1 MLRMIVGHLPY
12 EMGEVKIGYNVHTG
26 YYAQNQDEI
35 MDNAITVFD
44 TLDRVAVGDIRTKLR
59 DILGAFL
66 FRGDDVDK
74 KVQVLS
80 GGERSRLAMAKL
92 MLQPYNFLAL
102 DEPTNHMDMRSK
114 DVLKNALM
122 HYDGTLLVVSHDR
135 EFLDGLVSK
144 IYEFRDGR
152 VKEYLGGINDFL
164 RQRKIE
170 NLKEIER
177 KATPVPPAASVAASA
192 PKSPK
197 KEPAKSYEERK
208 AQERQQRKL
217 KNEIAHVEARIQ
229 QHEQTIAAMDAQLAQ
244 PDAQPLN
251 NDFFQRYE
259 REKRTLEQ
267 AMYEW
272 EILCDEG

>member
-1 MLRMIVGHLPY
+1 
-12 EMGEVKIGYNVHTG
+12 
-26 YYAQNQDEI
+26 
-35 MDNAITVFD
+35 
-44 TLDRVAVGDIRTKLR
+44 
-59 DILGAFL
+59 
-66 FRGDDVDK
+66 
-74 KVQVLS
+74 
-80 GGERSRLAMAKL
+80 MAKL

-144 IYEFRDGR
+144 VYEFRDGR

-177 KATPVPPAASVAASA
+177 KAMPAPPATSVAASA

-197 KEPAKSYEERK
+197 KEPAKSYEEK
-208 AQERQQRKL
+208 KMQERQRRKL
-217 KNEIAHVEARIQ
+217 KNNIAHVEAHIQ
-229 QHEQTIAAMDAQLAQ
+229 QHEQTIAAMDVQLAQ

-259 REKRTLEQ
+259 REKRALEQ